1 VPGERLDIT
10 FRPQPDPP
18 RTGDNVL
25 EVSVKDAAGQPISDA
40 DVSVTFFMAAMPTM
54 NMPAMRNETK
64 LPPVGGGVYRGSGQ
78 VMMGGRWDVTV
89 NVSKDG
95 QRLGSRQFAVVA
107 R

>member
-1 VPGERLDIT
+1 
-10 FRPQPDPP
+10 
-18 RTGDNVL
+18 
-25 EVSVKDAAGQPISDA
+25 
-40 DVSVTFFMAAMPTM
+40 MAAMPTM

-78 VMMGGRWDVTV
+78 VMMAGRWDVTV

-95 QRLGSRQFAVVA
+95 QRLGSKQFAVVA